1 MRFPMTVLRV
11 VTLAPALLVSFVLT
25 VVVCAL
31 LTPALGLV
39 AFLAAGGLLVALALG
54 RFEPQ
59 AIAALDRDALS
70 GLLAYASAAAAITVT
85 RRGADLP
92 TAAEVEAALR

>member
-31 LTPALGLV
+31 LPPTLGLV
-39 AFLAAGGLLVALALG
+39 AFLAAAGLLVALALG
-54 RFEPQ
+54 
-59 AIAALDRDALS
+59 S
-70 GLLAYASAAAAITVT
+70 
-85 RRGADLP
+85 
-92 TAAEVEAALR
+92 